1 MARQATRCWRTGR
14 SSGAR
19 MPSARR
25 AKPRRQYRPH
35 AFRAAHQAATAIPPH
50 AFRAGAWREIV
61 LRFCANYISYYWIC
75 ADFYW
80 PLLRFALTLIGPYWI
95 CKKSFLQ
102 ISGFRYF
109 ARSFLFNS
117 QISSCKFRISASAK
131 KPFLQI
137 LKFFSYARNCLSE
150 RHIKSSR
157 QCRLRGTSSRPGNAA
172 RAAHTKSSR
181 QYCPHGTS
189 SRPGNTACAAHQVVP
204 AIPPARHIKPP
215 RQYRPRGTHKVVPA
229 MPPARHINLPVRL
242 QSAAP
247 HQISTPAARM
257 SSRLLRCTSAF
268 AEDVQSD
275 KTIVR

>member
-1 MARQATRCWRTGR
+1 MARQAAPAIPPACLSR
-14 SSGAR
+14 GA
-19 MPSARR
+19 PSR
-25 AKPRRQYRPH
+25 AILADWAFVRRPH
-35 AFRAAHQAATAIPPH
+35 AFRAARQAAPAIPP
-50 AFRAGAWREIV
+50 ACLLRGAPSRAGAWREIV
-61 LRFCANYISYYWIC
+61 LRFCANYISY
-75 ADFYW
+75 
-80 PLLRFALTLIGPYWI
+80 YWI

-150 RHIKSSR
+150 RHIKPPQ
-157 QCRLRGTSSRPGNAA
+157 QCRLRGASSRPGNAA
-172 RAAHTKSSR
+172 CAAHTKS
-181 QYCPHGTS
+181 
-189 SRPGNTACAAHQVVP
+189 
-204 AIPPARHIKPP
+204 P
-215 RQYRPRGTHKVVPA
+215 RQYHPRGTHKVVPII
-229 MPPARHINLPVRL
+229 PPARHINLPVRL
-242 QSAAP
+242 PSAAP
-247 HQISTPAARM
+247 HQISTPAARI

>member
-1 MARQATRCWRTGR
+1 MLTILVIIG
-14 SSGAR
+14 
-19 MPSARR
+19 
-25 AKPRRQYRPH
+25 
-35 AFRAAHQAATAIPPH
+35 
-50 AFRAGAWREIV
+50 
-61 LRFCANYISYYWIC
+61 
-75 ADFYW
+75 
-80 PLLRFALTLIGPYWI
+80 FALTLIGPYWI

-172 RAAHTKSSR
+172 RAAHTK
-181 QYCPHGTS
+181 
-189 SRPGNTACAAHQVVP
+189 
-204 AIPPARHIKPP
+204 PP

-229 MPPARHINLPVRL
+229 MPPVRHINLPVRL

-275 KTIVR
+275 KIIVR